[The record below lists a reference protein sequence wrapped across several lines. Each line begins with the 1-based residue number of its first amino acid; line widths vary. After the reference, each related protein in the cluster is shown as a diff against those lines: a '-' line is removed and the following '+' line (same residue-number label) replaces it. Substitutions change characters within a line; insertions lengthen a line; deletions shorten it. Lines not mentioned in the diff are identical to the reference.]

1 MSRKFTAARR
11 NAFLRALE
19 QTGNQTLSA
28 ERAKVSRS
36 WVCLH
41 RRNDPEFDAACREA
55 IAVAKMMLRDDAELV
70 PAPPLPAHAPHESP
84 SPAKGGGRM
93 PVDPKWR
100 YHQGNELVVSGT
112 NGRRT
117 QLRRAKLSQWTP
129 AVEQRFL
136 AVLAGTANVKLAC
149 REVGLWPPSAYGH
162 RKRFPGFARAW
173 DQAIE
178 VGMLELESQIHENIG
193 HYFDRELPE
202 PAMPMR
208 DVCVMDAIRL
218 MRLYEK
224 RERGTR
230 RREK

>member
-41 RRNDPEFDAACREA
+41 RRNNPEFDVACREA
-55 IAVAKMMLRDDAELV
+55 IAVAKMMLSDDGSRE
-70 PAPPLPAHAPHESP
+70 P
-84 SPAKGGGRM
+84 
-93 PVDPKWR
+93 
-100 YHQGNELVVSGT
+100 
-112 NGRRT
+112 
-117 QLRRAKLSQWTP
+117 
-129 AVEQRFL
+129 VEQRFL

-149 REVGLWPPSAYGH
+149 REVGLWPPSAYSH

-218 MRLYEK
+218 VRLYEK
-224 RERGTR
+224 RERGSR

>member
-41 RRNDPEFDAACREA
+41 RRNDPEFDVACREA
-55 IAVAKMMLRDDAELV
+55 IAVAKMMLSDDGSRE
-70 PAPPLPAHAPHESP
+70 
-84 SPAKGGGRM
+84 
-93 PVDPKWR
+93 PVEQRWR
-100 YHQGNELVVSGT
+100 YHEGVELVVGGT
-112 NGRRT
+112 KRRRT
-117 QLRRAKLSQWTP
+117 QVRRAKASQWTP
-129 AVEQRFL
+129 RVEQRFL

-149 REVGLWPPSAYGH
+149 REVGLWPPSAYSH

-178 VGMLELESQIHENIG
+178 IGMLELESQTHENIG